1 MLKYQYIALEME
13 RYITENALQQ
23 GDKLP
28 IIETLISHY
37 KVSKSTVIKALKLL
51 EDKGIVFLVRGS
63 GVFLRGQS
71 RKGYFNLLP
80 SQKFQ
85 QVDHNSS
92 PALRKVVGME
102 IVSALPEV
110 ADALDLDKYSKVY
123 SVKLVHYMEKQ
134 VLCTEQVF
142 YNKEIISYLDKEIVS
157 KSINN
162 YLKDVLGL
170 KIGFPDIYINLDKLN
185 SEEASFFG
193 LKLGDPMLCKEII
206 YHLTSGQPFCYSKAI
221 YHYKQ
226 AKFVIKG
233 NSFNSI

>member
-1 MLKYQYIALEME
+1 MLKYQYIAIEME
-13 RYITENALQQ
+13 RYITENSLQQ

-37 KVSKSTVIKALKLL
+37 KVSKSTIIKALKLM

-63 GVFLRGQS
+63 GIFVRGQS
-71 RKGYFNLLP
+71 RQGYVNLLP
-80 SQKFQ
+80 SQKFE
-85 QVDHNSS
+85 QVDHNTS
-92 PALRKVVGME
+92 PAWRKVVGMD
-102 IVSALPEV
+102 IVGALPEV
-110 ADALDLDKYSKVY
+110 AKALGLENCSKVY
-123 SVKLVHYMEKQ
+123 TVKFVHYLEKQ
-134 VLCTEQVF
+134 VLCMEQVF
-142 YNKEIISYLDKEIVS
+142 YNKDIISYLDKEIIS
-157 KSINN
+157 NSINN

-170 KIGFPDIYINLDKLN
+170 KIGFSDIYLNLDKLN
-185 SEEASFFG
+185 TEEARFFG

-233 NSFNSI
+233 NSVNSL